1 MRRAIWLGAGAVLGI
16 IGYRRA
22 DRVVRSVTGG
32 GQVRS
37 PLPPPAAVP
46 RASGPSP
53 AGLAIGL
60 AAWTAARVRARRAA
74 GRPPAAA
81 ISAFVGDV
89 RAGMAEYLD
98 GQQAHINRQHARAGN
113 TLIDQC
119 APGQPLPREPV
130 RPALG
135 LPSRALARRQGPGW
149 AHDPRTD
156 KTKDGR

>member
-1 MRRAIWLGAGAVLGI
+1 MRRAIWLGAGAALGI

-22 DRVVRSVTGG
+22 DRAVRSIAGT

-37 PLPPPAAVP
+37 PATPLPTVP
-46 RASGPSP
+46 QASGPSP
-53 AGLAIGL
+53 AGSSPASLAIGL

-81 ISAFVGDV
+81 ISAFIGDV

-98 GQQAHINRQHARAGN
+98 GQQAQINRQHARSGN

-119 APGQPLPREPV
+119 APGQAAPRESA
-130 RPALG
+130 RPRLG
-135 LPSRALARRQGPGW
+135 IPG
-149 AHDPRTD
+149 RVQESETD

>member
-1 MRRAIWLGAGAVLGI
+1 MRRAIWLGAGAALGI

-22 DRVVRSVTGG
+22 DRAVRSIAGT

-37 PLPPPAAVP
+37 PATPLPTVP
-46 RASGPSP
+46 QASGPSP

-81 ISAFVGDV
+81 ISAFIGDV

-98 GQQAHINRQHARAGN
+98 GQQAQINRQHARSGN

-119 APGQPLPREPV
+119 APGQAAPRESA
-130 RPALG
+130 RPRLG
-135 LPSRALARRQGPGW
+135 IPGRVQE
-149 AHDPRTD
+149 PETD